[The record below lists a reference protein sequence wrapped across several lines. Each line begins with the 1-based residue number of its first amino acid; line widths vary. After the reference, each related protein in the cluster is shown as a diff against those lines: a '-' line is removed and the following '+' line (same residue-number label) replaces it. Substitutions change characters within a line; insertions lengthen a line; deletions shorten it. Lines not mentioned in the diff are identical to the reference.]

1 MIYLLR
7 HCKATGQDDTAELT
21 SEGLAAAKNI
31 VPVLSELNI
40 QEIHCSTMTRAI
52 ETVRPFANEYN
63 LSINVTEVLK
73 ERILSNNPLED
84 WKKVLEASFLDF
96 DYKLENAESSNE
108 ALDRILNLVNNLDHD
123 KQHLI
128 VSHGNLLSLLINKF
142 DKQFGF
148 VKSLNMKNPD
158 LYQLDLINQSVKQ
171 ITMQLA

>member
-7 HCKATGQDDTAELT
+7 HCKAIGQDDAAKLT
-21 SEGLAAAKNI
+21 SEGLEAAKNI
-31 VPVLSELNI
+31 VPVLGELNI

-73 ERILSNNPLED
+73 ERILSNNPLDD

-96 DYKLENAESSNE
+96 DYKLENAESSYE

-123 KQHLI
+123 KKHLI

-148 VKSLNMKNPD
+148 VESLNMKNPD
-158 LYQLDLINQSVKQ
+158 LYQLDLINQTVKQ
-171 ITMQLA
+171 VDINS